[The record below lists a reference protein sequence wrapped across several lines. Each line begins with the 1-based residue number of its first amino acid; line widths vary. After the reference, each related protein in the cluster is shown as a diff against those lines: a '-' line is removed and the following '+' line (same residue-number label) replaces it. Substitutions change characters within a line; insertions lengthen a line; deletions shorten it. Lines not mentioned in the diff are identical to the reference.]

1 MLNVTKMKCTKT
13 NKSIWLVSLYTQL
26 LLITVK
32 GRSNDFFSS
41 LKKNHVVL
49 CGNFFILNNTFVT
62 YLPITWRIFSIFSL
76 QKLGFWF
83 SLLSLLTRPLRLF
96 SYIFS
101 NTKWYE
107 TNIFFGRVQDEIC
120 MSLLL
125 IFNWPITSCILFLLS
140 GPQTTNDV
148 IGCFNFRAHFV

>member
-32 GRSNDFFSS
+32 ARSNDFFSS

-96 SYIFS
+96 SYSAIL
-101 NTKWYE
+101 NGTKQ
-107 TNIFFGRVQDEIC
+107 IFFLVEYKTKFVC
-120 MSLLL
+120 PFCSFL
-125 IFNWPITSCILFLLS
+125 I
-140 GPQTTNDV
+140 GQ
-148 IGCFNFRAHFV
+148 